1 MDKAIILGAYGF
13 VGFHLCKEILEK
25 GFEVTGILLDH
36 SNDRYI
42 EEKRMEIGRNAN
54 FTEKIIE
61 EWEGEDFE
69 DDSHALI
76 IFSLYDYL
84 IGTKEISF
92 NCKCMWYMMEQ
103 NLDQGQFVFLL
114 PIQLLAETDHGKEM
128 NELIKNIRGIKKGL
142 QVYYLPSIFGPWQPE
157 TFLFQ
162 KSLLNILKEEREE
175 NGIKEWKMDAIFVE
189 DGVKTLM
196 ASIESEAQGH
206 FSLESGV
213 SNQWEAC
220 ADLLKIDQQFRQGT
234 KDEDFILSE
243 QITRLPVKT
252 ITPISEAI
260 SKQKKHVE
268 YLSIIEK

>member
-1 MDKAIILGAYGF
+1 MDKAIILGVYGF
-13 VGFHLCKEILEK
+13 IGFHLCKEILEK
-25 GFEVTGILLDH
+25 GFEVTGIHLDH

-69 DDSHALI
+69 DDSHSLI

-92 NCKCMWYMMEQ
+92 NYNCMWNQMKQ
-103 NLDQGQFVFLL
+103 DLDKRQFVFLV

-128 NELIKNIRGIKKGL
+128 NELFENIRGIRKGW

-189 DGVKTLM
+189 DAVKTLM
-196 ASIESEAQGH
+196 ANIESEVEGH
-206 FSLESGV
+206 FLLESGV
-213 SNQWEAC
+213 NNQWEAC
-220 ADLLKIDQQFRQGT
+220 ADLLEIDQQFRRGT
-234 KDEDFILSE
+234 RDEDFILNE
-243 QITRLPVKT
+243 QITRLPVEAV
-252 ITPISEAI
+252 TPISEAI
-260 SKQKKHVE
+260 SKQKKHVD
-268 YLSIIEK
+268 YLSII